1 MFELVLKSNFEV
13 IENNLD
19 ALEAKVREVVN
30 GQYAIVVTP
39 DTVKE
44 AKNTRAELNKGK
56 KAIENAWK
64 QRKSELEAPIKEL
77 NDRVKSI
84 FSIIDEGMFKIDSQ
98 VSQFE
103 AERRALAVALCEQYK
118 DKECEAKGIDSSLV
132 NVGGFANLTYI
143 TEKGGLSSAGKQA
156 VDNLIL
162 KVSNELAIQR
172 QRELEAQMEL
182 ERIKQQ
188 AREELLQEQRA
199 IKEEVQEVVQEPVK
213 EVEEIP
219 APQVEAVRE
228 SQKSDEVIVDIKI
241 NLRFKTRGVYSKELE
256 EQARKWAM
264 NQINQNENFKQSLVS
279 VEIKEGF

>member
-84 FSIIDEGMFKIDSQ
+84 FSIIDEGMLKIDSQ

-103 AERRALAVALCEQYK
+103 AERRALAVALCEKYK

-188 AREELLQEQRA
+188 AREELLQEQRV
-199 IKEEVQEVVQEPVK
+199 IKEKVQ

-228 SQKSDEVIVDIKI
+228 SQKADEVIVDIKV

-256 EQARKWAM
+256 EQARKWVM